1 MGPMRVATKVW
12 TLEEVHSLPD
22 DGNKY
27 ELIHGVLYV
36 TPAPTDQH
44 ETIAARLTRLLDP
57 YVAKQ
62 GLGYVYRPRA
72 VFNIDGS
79 EVEPDLMVRQPNST
93 IGAKWANAPRPSLVV
108 EIASPSTRRRDRTDK
123 RDFYLEY
130 RIADYWIVDA
140 DARAITVVRPD
151 CADVVER
158 DAVRWDPEGSSEAFV
173 ARCADIFGL
182 EADDR

>member
-1 MGPMRVATKVW
+1 MTTEVKRW
-12 TLEEVHSLPD
+12 TIEELHSLPE

-36 TPAPTDQH
+36 TPGPTDQH

-62 GLGYVYRPRA
+62 GLGYVYHPRA

-79 EVEPDLMVRQPNST
+79 EVEPDLMARQPNT
-93 IGAKWANAPRPSLVV
+93 AAGGKWVDAPRPSLIV

-130 RIADYWIVDA
+130 HIPDYWIVDG
-140 DARAITVVRPD
+140 DARTITVVRADRPD
-151 CADVVER
+151 IVER
-158 DAVRWDPEGSSEAFV
+158 EAVRWEPDGASEPFIAQ
-173 ARCADIFGL
+173 CLDIFGPDTP
-182 EADDR
+182 A